1 MANEVFHCE
10 FGRGLLKKVS
20 GNEKTLFLVISNS
33 SISGK
38 AIVYPENSG
47 NEYTS
52 DVNYDIKTIT
62 KIEKISYQGLDT
74 FVIYVR
80 SSSLYGVEKLQL
92 RFPGMKDI
100 SRASSML
107 RELIEANKGSNREI
121 IKKNL
126 VKTQSQV
133 LPHNAPG

>member
-1 MANEVFHCE
+1 MASEVFQCE
-10 FGRGLLKKVS
+10 FGRGLLKKVP
-20 GNEKTLFLVISNS
+20 GNEKTLFLEISTNM
-33 SISGK
+33 ITGK

-52 DVNYDIKTIT
+52 DISYDIKTIT

-80 SSSLYGVEKLQL
+80 SSTLYGVEKLQL

-100 SRASSML
+100 GRASSLL
-107 RELIEANKGSNREI
+107 RELIEAENGSYVTSRP
-121 IKKNL
+121 
-126 VKTQSQV
+126 V
-133 LPHNAPG
+133 NAPSPAP